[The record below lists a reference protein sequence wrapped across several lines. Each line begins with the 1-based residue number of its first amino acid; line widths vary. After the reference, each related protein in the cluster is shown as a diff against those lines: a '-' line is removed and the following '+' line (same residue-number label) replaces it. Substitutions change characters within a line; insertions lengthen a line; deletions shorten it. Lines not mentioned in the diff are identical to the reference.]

1 MKIKNRF
8 VDFTMIIII
17 TKNPLKGQET
27 TFPAISFGAS
37 YTGDMVSNFKGGI
50 KTGTTYLGMATIH
63 AGFDS
68 EKVNWWQG
76 GKAFIKMANTHG
88 GEPSATLVGDFQ
100 GVSNIEAGNITWLY
114 ELWFRQ
120 GIGNLTFTAGLQDLN
135 VNFAADDYAGIFN
148 NSSFGIHS
156 SIADNIPSPIFPLTA
171 LGVNLKWDISPSWI
185 WQAAIFDG
193 TPDDFENNPYNTNW
207 KLSKD
212 QGVLLIS
219 EVQLIKSLVAE
230 KGGNYK
236 LGVYYHQ
243 HNDDIDKEQ
252 KNGGVYFVGN
262 QKFTDNLTV
271 FSQIGLSPKSIN
283 NHNHYY
289 SLGCNY
295 SGLLHHRPDDS
306 MGVAIAHAG
315 IDSNQVGSETA
326 LEFTYHY
333 QICSNIYVRPDIQ
346 YIINPAGT
354 DTKLENAL
362 VGFFRFGVEF

>member
-1 MKIKNRF
+1 MKTKNRF
-8 VDFTMIIII
+8 MIFMMIIII
-17 TKNPLKGQET
+17 TKNPLKAQET
-27 TFPAISFGAS
+27 TLPAISFGAS
-37 YTGDMVSNFKGGI
+37 YTGDVVSNFKGGI
-50 KTGTTYLGMATIH
+50 KKGTTYLGMATIH
-63 AGFDS
+63 ASFDS
-68 EKVNWWQG
+68 RKADWWKG
-76 GKAFIKMANTHG
+76 GEAFIKMANTHG

-100 GVSNIEAGNITWLY
+100 GVSNIEAGNLTWLY

-120 GIGNLTFTAGLQDLN
+120 SIGNLTFTAGLQDLN
-135 VNFAADDYAGIFN
+135 VNFATDDCAGIFT

-171 LGVNLKWDISPSWI
+171 LGVNLKWNISPSWI

-193 TPDDFENNPYNTNW
+193 TPDDLENNPYNTNW

-212 QGVLLIS
+212 QGFLLIS
-219 EVQLIKSLVAE
+219 EVQLLKSLVAE
-230 KGGNYK
+230 KHGSYK
-236 LGVYYHQ
+236 LGGYYHQ

-262 QKFTDNLTV
+262 QKLTDNLTV

-289 SLGCNY
+289 SLGCTY
-295 SGLLHHRPDDS
+295 SGLLHHRPDDY
-306 MGVAIAHAG
+306 MGVAIAYAG

-326 LEFTYHY
+326 VELTYHC

-362 VGFFRFGVEF
+362 VGLVRFGVEF